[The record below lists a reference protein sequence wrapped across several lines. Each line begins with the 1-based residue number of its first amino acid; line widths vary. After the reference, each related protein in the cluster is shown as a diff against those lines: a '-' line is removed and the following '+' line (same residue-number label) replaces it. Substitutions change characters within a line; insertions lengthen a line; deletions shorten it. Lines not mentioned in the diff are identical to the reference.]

1 MKSRQGGF
9 ELVQLISDWPGRG
22 PLESYC
28 AVFRRPLTGV
38 SIHQLVPRKGHYKV
52 LFTRARFHGSPPSG
66 VDIVAASYGCDPLVV
81 AIVDVGEGAVT
92 EIRTPPSH
100 VKWGDISTP
109 MF

>member
-1 MKSRQGGF
+1 V
-9 ELVQLISDWPGRG
+9 VQLISNWPGRG

-38 SIHQLVPRKGHYKV
+38 SM
-52 LFTRARFHGSPPSG
+52 LFTRAHFHGSSPSG
-66 VDIVAASYGCDPLVV
+66 VDIVEASYGRDPLVV
-81 AIVDVGEGAVT
+81 AVVDVGEEGAVT